1 MSEEQIL
8 VREFQAEFAQVGDG
22 RTVDVRVVPYNTPTE
37 VSDFGGPTYRES
49 WKPGVFDH
57 QAKAANR
64 VWLSFEHEQGLRGV
78 IGHGVELV
86 SREDGFYGSFRV
98 LDGSDGDKALQML
111 DKKLLPGVS
120 LEAIPHRSEKTP
132 DGIVERIKAT
142 LKAVS
147 LVRFPAFKEAQVLA
161 VREGELPDEP
171 DPAELTPDEP
181 VPDPEPEGEPV
192 PAARQFTHEEVE
204 AVAASLERRS
214 RVDELLERV
223 GYEPIVKRA
232 LERLGCAFHRRAVP
246 ALLSHRPW
254 WRCAAKDPLFSAG
267 ARAEWRR
274 KRQRARRGCGAA
286 QPVDRRDGC
295 SKGSGSTQTQA
306 LLQPGFDATAAFG
319 DGNGR
324 PRLVSSPKKAHP
336 VCVR

>member
-232 LERLGCAFHRRAVP
+232 VTHKPWNGSAARFTDEQYQRSCLIDRGGDAPPKTRCSLPVLEPNGDVNAN
-246 ALLSHRPW
+246 AL
-254 WRCAAKDPLFSAG
+254 
-267 ARAEWRR
+267 
-274 KRQRARRGCGAA
+274 GAA
-286 QPVDRRDGC
+286 AARLNQLTGV
-295 SKGSGSTQTQA
+295 
-306 LLQPGFDATAAFG
+306 TAAQKAAAARKLRRYYSQASMPPPPSVMAMA
-319 DGNGR
+319 GR
-324 PRLVSSPKKAHP
+324 A
-336 VCVR
+336 